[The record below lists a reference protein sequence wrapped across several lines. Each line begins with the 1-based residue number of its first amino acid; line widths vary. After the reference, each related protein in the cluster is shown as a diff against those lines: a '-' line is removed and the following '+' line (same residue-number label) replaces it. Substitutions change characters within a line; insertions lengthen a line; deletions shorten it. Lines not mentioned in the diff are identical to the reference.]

1 MATLLTTEPER
12 PSARESLENQ
22 TIHDESISVILGPN
36 TPSNLDT
43 KPSDVPVSPDK
54 PALEEA
60 PEGPEENHD
69 SGDKDRIGKHV
80 ERSVRHGAKN
90 LERSIRHKLKKKK
103 RKNSD

>member
-1 MATLLTTEPER
+1 MARLLTTEPT
-12 PSARESLENQ
+12 PSDRESLENQ
-22 TIHDESISVILGPN
+22 SIHDEPISVTLEPN
-36 TPSNLDT
+36 AALSNLET
-43 KPSDVPVSPDK
+43 KPSDVFVSLDK

-60 PEGPEENHD
+60 PEGPLETHD
-69 SGDKDRIGKHV
+69 SGDKDRIGKEL